1 MNLTRRIAYNMGVQ
15 LFGKA
20 LITVLSLV
28 LIGVITRTLGVAG
41 YGQYTTAF
49 SFVLFF
55 GVLADLGFFSIL
67 TREVSRDPTSQYAT
81 EATNAILTVR
91 TIIAVCVYALAVAV
105 AFLIPVYPLV
115 VKVSIAL
122 LSGAMLLSTL
132 NSTLVAVF
140 QAHLKMDRA
149 VLSDLIGR
157 VVIVAGVLAVAQT
170 GNLLL
175 IISSYI
181 VGNFVNLALSVWF
194 MRRLVKLR
202 WSTDWVL
209 IRRLA
214 REAIPLG
221 VIIILVSVYF
231 KVDAVI
237 LSLMRSSED
246 VGIYGAGFKILE
258 VLNLIPYIFVGSI
271 FPVIVQALE
280 HERERVNGLIQQAVD
295 VLAVMVFPVSVGVI
309 VLAPQII
316 QFIAGRDFVAASTVG
331 VGGVPLAAP
340 HVLMVLMT
348 SLIFGTFSVLF
359 AHVALGLNI
368 QRRLILPN
376 LIFVIFNVGTNI
388 IFIPYVSYMGAA
400 VITVLTELL
409 VFTVYAGMIGRMLKF
424 KFNAAIV
431 VKAFAAALVMATAV
445 LLVSDRG
452 LALSIVVGGFVYA
465 GLILALRAVPESFTR
480 LIARGQE

>member
-67 TREVSRDPTSQYAT
+67 TREVSRDPTSAYAT

-91 TIIAVCVYALAVAV
+91 TIIAVCVYTLAIAI

-122 LSGAMLLSTL
+122 LSGAMLLQTL
-132 NSTLVAVF
+132 NSTFVAVF

-170 GNLLL
+170 GSLLL
-175 IISSYI
+175 IITSYI
-181 VGNFVNLALSVWF
+181 VGNFVNLALSVYF
-194 MRRLVKLR
+194 ARRIVKLR
-202 WSTDWVL
+202 VSTDWAL
-209 IRRLA
+209 IRKLA

-221 VIIILVSVYF
+221 IIIILVSVYF

-280 HERERVNGLIQQAVD
+280 REREHLNGLIQQAID
-295 VLAVMVFPVSVGVI
+295 VLAVMVFPVALGAF
-309 VLAPQII
+309 VLAPHII
-316 QFIAGRDFVAASTVG
+316 RFIAGQDFVAASTLR
-331 VGGVPLAAP
+331 VGGVELGAP

-368 QRRLILPN
+368 QRRLIIPN
-376 LIFVIFNVGTNI
+376 IIFVLFNVGTNI
-388 IFIPYVSYMGAA
+388 LLIPYFSYMAA
-400 VITVLTELL
+400 ALITVLTELL
-409 VFTVYAGMIGRMLKF
+409 VLTLYAGMIGRMLKF
-424 KFNAAIV
+424 KFNAHLVI
-431 VKAFAAALVMATAV
+431 KALFCALVMAGAV
-445 LLVSDRG
+445 FMVSEQGLV
-452 LALSIVVGGFVYA
+452 LSVAVGSLVYT
-465 GLILALRAVPESFTR
+465 GLIFALRAVPPSLMRLVTR
-480 LIARGQE
+480 GEQ